1 MCFGAGSSRRS
12 RQAYTWIWI
21 CARCVRYACCDRS
34 NLSPAYRVSSASVK
48 QTAEKEKKRTHV
60 SMKQDLALRSR
71 ERNIVERGFRQG
83 NTARESPEKRPRLVA
98 INDGPLTGSVD
109 AQTRSSRAKVA
120 RSPANCLSAKHNSA
134 PAFIPSNAPPALK
147 SASQFHV
154 AHNTCVSSCVSS
166 CVSRRTLSR
175 RTDEPV
181 SRVFSLG
188 AGFFWDAVK
197 DGGAAQ
203 RCDYGLEKRAWLD
216 DCTFSAECRSSL
228 YHLFCLFLRS

>member
-1 MCFGAGSSRRS
+1 
-12 RQAYTWIWI
+12 
-21 CARCVRYACCDRS
+21 
-34 NLSPAYRVSSASVK
+34 
-48 QTAEKEKKRTHV
+48 
-60 SMKQDLALRSR
+60 MKQDLALRSR
-71 ERNIVERGFRQG
+71 ERNVVERGFRQG

-98 INDGPLTGSVD
+98 VNDGPLTGPLMLRL
-109 AQTRSSRAKVA
+109 ARRGRKSREVL
-120 RSPANCLSAKHNSA
+120 RIVSLQNIIP

-154 AHNTCVSSCVSS
+154 ARNTCVSSCVSS
-166 CVSRRTLSR
+166 CVSRARRTLSR
-175 RTDEPV
+175 RTDEPA